1 MSEEK
6 KYPKYY
12 DLCEC
17 GKHKT
22 IKSKL
27 CLKCIH
33 DGQIK
38 YLTIKDA
45 MVSALHG
52 QSAKFNVI
60 RGRARSMYKHIKD
73 CQFCGY
79 NKHIEVC
86 HIKPIYK
93 FSEDTLISVVNDPS
107 NILVLCRNC
116 HWEHDHKK
124 KKKAKPKKPRHRKV
138 EWPTKQCLEKL
149 LWEKPTTQIAK
160 QYGVSDKAV
169 EKWTK
174 KYNLA
179 KPPRG
184 YWRKNKGKCD
194 PWESNPEPQN

>member
-17 GKHKT
+17 GKYKT
-22 IKSKL
+22 IISKL
-27 CLKCIH
+27 CIKCINN
-33 DGQIK
+33 GQIK

-60 RGRARSMYKHIKD
+60 RGRARSMYKHIKT
-73 CQFCGY
+73 CQSCGY
-79 NKHIEVC
+79 DKHVEIC
-86 HIKPIYK
+86 HIKPIHK

-124 KKKAKPKKPRHRKV
+124 EKKVKPKKPRPRKV
-138 EWPTKQCLEKL
+138 EWPTKEQLEKL
-149 LWEKPTTQIAK
+149 LSEKPTTHIAAS
-160 QYGVSDKAV
+160 YGVSEAAV
-169 EKWTK
+169 RKWIK
-174 KYNLA
+174 KYGII
-179 KPPRG
+179 KPK
-184 YWRKNKGKCD
+184 RK
-194 PWESNPEPQN
+194 